1 MPRLSP
7 PATLILICTLY
18 LASGL
23 TLSSIGPNL
32 STLAANSGQD
42 ISVIGSLFT
51 AFSLGTVLAQLPTPW
66 LSARYSQRAVLTL
79 GVILMGGGVLGES
92 LSRSLALLLS
102 MGLLAGVGFGAILA
116 AGNLLIAHLFAHRST
131 SVLNLINLF
140 FGVGSIIGPLIT
152 GWAKISTGSSLTAI
166 WLGAGML
173 FLLAPIAALV
183 PRTAQSSSSSSSRA
197 EDRTLPP
204 WGLIVLFGLL
214 LLVYSGIEIAIGGWS
229 TIYLNASTGME
240 LERAAIVVSG
250 FWLALTIGRGVGSIL
265 GLQLKAITLLW
276 LSIGMLLIGTILLA
290 TGVGDISRS
299 VVALLLI
306 GFASGPIFP
315 SALALIARITQGQS
329 STITLT
335 LAIANM
341 GGALIPPLIGV
352 ILRTSGPNAMATTL
366 LLLSCTVVL
375 LFGLTHL
382 AQPAESQ
389 RSPSV

>member
-7 PATLILICTLY
+7 RATLVLICTLY
-18 LASGL
+18 FVSGL

-32 STLAANSGQD
+32 STLATNSGQD

-51 AFSLGTVLAQLPTPW
+51 AFSLGTVVAQLPTPW
-66 LSARYSQRAVLTL
+66 LSTRYSQRTVLTL
-79 GVILMGGGVLGES
+79 GAVLMGIGVLGES

-102 MGLLAGVGFGAILA
+102 MGFLAGVGFGAILA

-152 GWAKISTGSSLTAI
+152 GWAKIAIGSPLATL
-166 WLGAGML
+166 WLGAGSF
-173 FLLAPIAALV
+173 FLLAPIAALAPNTV
-183 PRTAQSSSSSSSRA
+183 QSSSSRA
-197 EDRTLPP
+197 EGRTLPP
-204 WGLIVLFGLL
+204 WGLIMLFGLL
-214 LLVYSGIEIAIGGWS
+214 LLVYSGIEIAIGGWT

-250 FWLALTIGRGVGSIL
+250 FWLALTVGRGIGSIL
-265 GLQLKAITLLW
+265 GLRLEAITLLW
-276 LSIGMLLIGTILLA
+276 LSIGMLLVGTILLA
-290 TGVGDISRS
+290 TGVGDVSRS

-306 GFASGPIFP
+306 GVASGPIFP

-329 STITLT
+329 SAITLT

-341 GGALIPPLIGV
+341 GGALIPPLIGMV
-352 ILRTSGPNAMATTL
+352 LRTSGPNAVATTL
-366 LLLSCTVVL
+366 LLLSGTVVL
-375 LFGLTHL
+375 LFGLVHL
-382 AQPAESQ
+382 AQQAEAQ
-389 RSPSV
+389 RLPSV